1 MQLKSNMTKK
11 FDVLVAGEINPDLV
25 LSGDV
30 VPEFGQVEKLVDSAS
45 LVIGSSAAIFA
56 CAAARLGLKVSFV
69 GICGED
75 IFGRFMLDE
84 MSRHGVDVS
93 EVRVDPKSRTG
104 LSVILSKGNDRAI
117 LTHTGCMA
125 DLQAD
130 HVSDSMLQK
139 CRHLHVTSYFLQTGL
154 QAGLPDL
161 YQRAHKLGLSTSLDT
176 NWDPSERWMGVL
188 GILPLVD
195 IFLPNENEAVA
206 ITGART
212 IGQALKRLGQQVG
225 TVALKRGAQG
235 ALACRGEETATA
247 VALAGGLVDTV
258 GAGDSFDAGFIYGY
272 INGWELERSLWLAAT
287 CGSLSTRAAGG
298 IAGQSTLEEA
308 MRYVPPTG

>member
-1 MQLKSNMTKK
+1 MAKT
-11 FDVLVAGEINPDLV
+11 FDILVAGEINPDLV

-75 IFGRFMLDE
+75 LFGRFMLDD
-84 MSRHGVDVS
+84 MTRHGVDVS
-93 EVRVDPKSRTG
+93 EVRVDSKSRTG

-117 LTHTGCMA
+117 LTQTGCMA

-130 HVSDSMLQK
+130 HVTDSMLQK

-235 ALACRGEETATA
+235 ALACHGEKTATA